1 MNEEAPIISGDFDAN
16 TEQDSP
22 LVLALDDVSATLE
35 RVGGKGSS
43 LARLAAAGLPV
54 PPGFH
59 ITTAAYRLFVA
70 RYRLQEQIL
79 AAVSTASP
87 DQPVTCD
94 AAAQTIAT
102 LFAEHPMPDEVVSAI
117 RQAYTRLGGGDLPV
131 AVRSSATAEDLP
143 DLSFAGQQE
152 TYLNM
157 HGEAQILD
165 AVKRCWASLWTAR
178 AINYRIRNHIAAAS
192 VSLAVV
198 VQELVPADAAGIM
211 FTANPV
217 TGRHDQ
223 IMINAAWGLGEAIV
237 GGLVTPD
244 TVVVDKNSGA
254 IVTYEINEK
263 DVMTMRTPTGTH
275 EEPVPADQCRQA
287 ALNPAQVA
295 ELARIG
301 VRIEE
306 LYGQPMDIEW
316 ALSADRFFILQAR
329 PITTLHHKNQEVK
342 SQGIDAWNDSLTV
355 DCLWT
360 RGNAGEAV
368 PDVVTP
374 CSRSLLQI
382 VFDDMMP
389 TLFIGGYSPVGYIGG
404 RLYMNLSVMMTMFAV
419 VGGSRKRLFE
429 TIGDIFGRVP
439 DDLEIPLLPVSR
451 WSVLR
456 TVLPAVLRNRRRI
469 RGNVKRLPAFLA
481 TAAARG
487 AELMTRIQ
495 AASSPTDLTRLW
507 QDELLPYLHE
517 CNYMLEAG
525 TKGDGGAFIKVRNTL
540 RKLVGDAD
548 TNTLLLA
555 TNSGTNQLASLGPL
569 QGLTQ
574 LMRGE
579 IDRATF
585 TRQYGHHSPHL
596 FEISYPRPAEDPH
609 WIDQQLAGLREAPT
623 DIVTLLARQKEA
635 QEAAWDR
642 FQRRYPRQAAKMRR
656 QIARARTSA
665 HEREATR
672 SEQARVFWPL
682 RAFVLRAG
690 ELTGYGEKLFFLSI
704 QEILA
709 LLEGS
714 DTALSSIPDRQAIY
728 AGYCALPSY
737 PALIRGHFDPFQWAA
752 NQERRSDVFD
762 ASGVS
767 APSSGAI
774 TGFPGAPGTVEGR
787 ARVVLTV
794 EEGEQLQAGEILV
807 TTVTNVGWTPL
818 FPRAVAVVTDV
829 GAPLSHA
836 AIVARELG
844 IPAVVGCGNATM
856 RLHTGDWLRVN
867 GELGTVEILGALR
880 PDEGLPPQVP
890 A

>member
-70 RYRLQEQIL
+70 RHRLQEQIL

-102 LFAEHPMPDEVVSAI
+102 LFAQHTMPDEVASAI

-548 TNTLLLA
+548 TNMLLLA
-555 TNSGTNQLASLGPL
+555 TDSGTNQLASLGPL

-682 RAFVLRAG
+682 RAFVLRAAA
-690 ELTGYGEKLFFLSI
+690 LTGYGEKLFFLSI
-704 QEILA
+704 EEILA
-709 LLEGS
+709 LLKGD
-714 DTALSSIPDRQAIY
+714 DTALASVPDRQAIY

>member
-1 MNEEAPIISGDFDAN
+1 MNKEAPISSGDFDAN
-16 TEQDSP
+16 TEQDNS
-22 LVLALDDVSATLE
+22 LVLALDDGSATLQ

-43 LARLAAAGLPV
+43 LARLATAGLPV

-59 ITTAAYRLFVA
+59 ITTAAYRLFVS
-70 RYRLQEQIL
+70 RHGLQEQIL
-79 AAVSTASP
+79 AAVSTATP
-87 DQPVTCD
+87 DQPATCD
-94 AAAQTIAT
+94 VAAQTIAT
-102 LFAEHPMPDEVVSAI
+102 LFARRTMPDEVASAI
-117 RQAYTRLGGGDLPV
+117 RQAYSRLGGGNLSV

-152 TYLNM
+152 TYLNIR
-157 HGEAQILD
+157 GEAQVLD

-178 AINYRIRNHIAAAS
+178 AIGYRIRYHIAPAE

-217 TGRHDQ
+217 TGGHDQ

-244 TVVVDKNSGA
+244 TLVVDKNEGA
-254 IVTYEINEK
+254 IITAEINEK
-263 DVMTMRTPTGTH
+263 DVMTVRTPTGTR
-275 EEPVPADQCRQA
+275 EEPVPADRRTQA
-287 ALNPAQVA
+287 VLSAAQA
-295 ELARIG
+295 RELARLG

-316 ALSADRFFILQAR
+316 ALPADRYFIVQAR
-329 PITTLHHKNQEVK
+329 PITSLPLKH
-342 SQGIDAWNDSLTV
+342 QGSDAWNDSLTM

-374 CSRSLLQI
+374 CSRSLLKI

-404 RLYMNLSVMMTMFAV
+404 RLYMNLSLMMTIFAA
-419 VGGSRKRLFE
+419 VGMKRKRLFE
-429 TIGDIFGRVP
+429 ITGDIFGRVP
-439 DDLEIPLLPVSR
+439 DDLAIPLLPISR
-451 WSVLR
+451 WTVLR
-456 TVLPAVLRNRRRI
+456 TMLPATLRNRQRI
-469 RGNVKRLPAFLA
+469 RGNVKKLPTFLA
-481 TAAARG
+481 TAPARCEDLL
-487 AELMTRIQ
+487 ARVQ
-495 AASSPTDLTRLW
+495 AAASPTDLATLW

-525 TKGDGGAFIKVRNTL
+525 SKGDGGAFIRIRNTL
-540 RKLVGDAD
+540 RKLVGEAD
-548 TNTLLLA
+548 TNMLLLA
-555 TNSGTNQLASLGPL
+555 TDSGTNELASLGPL

-574 LMRGE
+574 LMHGE
-579 IDRATF
+579 IERATF

-623 DIVTLLARQKEA
+623 DIMTLLARQKEA
-635 QEAAWDR
+635 QQAAWDR
-642 FQRRYPRQAAKMRR
+642 FQRRYPRQAVKMRDK
-656 QIARARTSA
+656 IEGARKEAR
-665 HEREATR
+665 EREATR
-672 SEQARVFWPL
+672 SEQARALWPL

-690 ELTGYGEKLFFLSI
+690 ELTGYGEKLFFLSLE
-704 QEILA
+704 EILA
-709 LLEGS
+709 LLKGD
-714 DTALSSIPDRQAIY
+714 DTVLAAIPERQAIY

-737 PALIRGHFDPFQWAA
+737 PALIRGRFDPFEWAA
-752 NQERRSDVFD
+752 NPQRRSDVFD
-762 ASGVS
+762 ASGKSV
-767 APSSGAI
+767 PSSDAI
-774 TGFPGAPGTVEGR
+774 SGFPGAPGTVEGR

-794 EEGEQLQAGEILV
+794 EEGEQLQSGEILV
-807 TTVTNVGWTPL
+807 TTVTNIGWTPL

-867 GELGTVEILGALR
+867 GESGTVEILRAAHAAR
-880 PDEGLPPQVP
+880 
-890 A
+890 

>member
-1 MNEEAPIISGDFDAN
+1 
-16 TEQDSP
+16 
-22 LVLALDDVSATLE
+22 VLALDDVSATLE
-35 RVGGKGSS
+35 HVGGKGSS

-59 ITTAAYRLFVA
+59 ITTTAYRLFVA
-70 RYRLQEQIL
+70 RHGLQEQIL
-79 AAVSTASP
+79 AAVSMASP
-87 DQPVTCD
+87 DQPATCD
-94 AAAQTIAT
+94 VAAQTIAA
-102 LFAEHPMPDEVVSAI
+102 LFAQHPMPDEVASAI

-157 HGEAQILD
+157 HGEAQVLD

-178 AINYRIRNHIAAAS
+178 AIGYRIRNHIAAAS

-198 VQELVPADAAGIM
+198 VQELVPAEAAGIL

-217 TGRHDQ
+217 TGVHDQ

-254 IVTYEINEK
+254 IVTSEINEK
-263 DVMTMRTPTGTH
+263 DVMTVRKPIGTL
-275 EEPVPADQCRQA
+275 EEPVPADRRMQA
-287 ALNPAQVA
+287 VLSPTQAG
-295 ELARIG
+295 ELARLG

-316 ALSADRFFILQAR
+316 VLSADRFFIVQAR
-329 PITTLHHKNQEVK
+329 PITTLHNKN
-342 SQGIDAWNDSLTV
+342 QGIDAWNDSLTV

-368 PDVVTP
+368 PDVMTP
-374 CSRSLLQI
+374 CSWSLLQI
-382 VFDDMMP
+382 VIADMMP
-389 TLFIGGYSPVGYIGG
+389 TLYIGGYSPIGNIGG
-404 RLYMNLSVMMTMFAV
+404 RFYMNLSPLMTMVAAA
-419 VGGSRKRLFE
+419 GMNRKRLFE
-429 TIGDIFGRVP
+429 SIGDIFGHVP

-451 WSVLR
+451 WIVFR
-456 TVLPAVLRNRRRI
+456 TVLPATLRNRRRI

-481 TAAARG
+481 TAPARCE
-487 AELMTRIQ
+487 ELLKRIK

-525 TKGDGGAFIKVRNTL
+525 SKGDGGAFIKVRNTL
-540 RKLVGDAD
+540 RKLVGEAD

-555 TNSGTNQLASLGPL
+555 TDSGTNQLASLGPL

-623 DIVTLLARQKEA
+623 DIMTLLARQKEA

-642 FQRRYPRQAAKMRR
+642 FQRRYPRQAAKMRGK
-656 QIARARTSA
+656 IARTRTLA
-665 HEREATR
+665 YEREATR
-672 SEQARVFWPL
+672 SEQARVLWPL

-704 QEILA
+704 EEILA
-709 LLEGS
+709 LLKGD
-714 DTALSSIPDRQAIY
+714 DTALASVPERQAIY

-737 PALIRGHFDPFQWAA
+737 PVLIRGHFDPFQWAA
-752 NQERRSDVFD
+752 NPQRRSDVFD
-762 ASGVS
+762 ASGKS
-767 APSSGAI
+767 IPSGDAI

-787 ARVVLTV
+787 ARVVLTA
-794 EEGEQLQAGEILV
+794 EEGEQLRAGEILV
-807 TTVTNVGWTPL
+807 TTVTNIGWTPL

-867 GELGTVEILGALR
+867 GELGTVEIIRVAQAVQPLA
-880 PDEGLPPQVP
+880 
-890 A
+890 